1 MTKKS
6 PRQQARILIEMYK
19 KLHEARYNRKQVLNS
34 NTLSW
39 GFMDAINDLGYG
51 DAKKALEYFFTCD
64 SPGHDVHVY
73 LNKYEKLHANRLELE
88 EDARKSKERLRRT
101 AALVAALEERN
112 REAESGQH

>member
-6 PRQQARILIEMYK
+6 PRQQARALIEIYR
-19 KLHEARYNRKQVLNS
+19 KLIETRYGRKPVLNS
-34 NTLSW
+34 NNLSW

-73 LNKYEKLHANRLELE
+73 LNKYDKLHTNRLELE

-101 AALVAALEERN
+101 AALVAALEEKN
-112 REAESGQH
+112 REAESGEH